1 VDSFFVYL
9 NGDGFGVDLLGVV
22 NVGSLASMSDNN
34 GVGILSKS
42 LSNILSLG
50 GDIVNNVFDAGFGV
64 DLLNLLGQGQSREQ

>member
-1 VDSFFVYL
+1 MDSFFVYL

-42 LSNILSLG
+42 PSNILSLG